1 MTIVFIGIG
10 AVSFIAIA
18 ARFAS
23 KMTAKEPETSRAK
36 Y

>member
-1 MTIVFIGIG
+1 MTFVFIGIG

-23 KMTAKEPETSRAK
+23 KVSVKQPEASRVK
-36 Y
+36 

>member
-1 MTIVFIGIG
+1 MTFIFIGIG

-23 KMTAKEPETSRAK
+23 KVTVKQPETSRVK
-36 Y
+36 

>member
-10 AVSFIAIA
+10 IVSFIGVA

-23 KMTAKEPETSRAK
+23 RVTVKEPETSRVK
-36 Y
+36 

>member
-1 MTIVFIGIG
+1 MTLLFIGIG

-23 KMTAKEPETSRAK
+23 KVTAKQPEASRVK
-36 Y
+36 

>member
-1 MTIVFIGIG
+1 MTFVFIIIG

-23 KMTAKEPETSRAK
+23 KVTVKQPEASRVK
-36 Y
+36 

>member
-1 MTIVFIGIG
+1 MTFVFIGIG

-23 KMTAKEPETSRAK
+23 KVSSKEPEASRVK
-36 Y
+36 

>member
-1 MTIVFIGIG
+1 MTFIFIGIG

-23 KMTAKEPETSRAK
+23 KVSCKAA
-36 Y
+36 